1 MILPCKVILLIVR
14 KLVSFSLLIL
24 LTFQII
30 GFVGYFE
37 FAHYQLKK
45 EIKSQLKKGVSK
57 DKLVIFDFNSNQL
70 KELIWLKKNEF
81 NLNDNLYDVVR
92 KSHKNGIT
100 HLECISDKQEKVLFA
115 KLDQNV
121 SSNLGDD
128 NQHKPISNWFKLL
141 QTPALPVSVFD
152 ATNLIYFKENA
163 IETFYYLE
171 HLSLKSIQK
180 VSPPPQIS

>member
-1 MILPCKVILLIVR
+1 MILQYKVILLIVR

-45 EIKSQLKKGVSK
+45 EIKSQLKQGASK

-70 KELIWLKKNEF
+70 KELVWLKKNEF
-81 NLNDNLYDVVR
+81 DLNGNLYDVVR
-92 KSHKNGIT
+92 KSNSNGIT

-128 NQHKPISNWFKLL
+128 NRHKPVSSLFKLL
-141 QTPALPVSVFD
+141 QTPALPINAFEV
-152 ATNLIYFKENA
+152 ANLIYFKENA
-163 IETFYYLE
+163 IETFCYLD
-171 HLSLKSIQK
+171 HLSIKFNQI
-180 VSPPPQIS
+180 VSPPPEIS

>member
-45 EIKSQLKKGVSK
+45 EIKSQLKHGVPK
-57 DKLVIFDFNSNQL
+57 DKCVIFDFDAKQIKKL
-70 KELIWLKKNEF
+70 VWLEKNEF
-81 NLNDNLYDVVR
+81 DLNGNLYDVVR
-92 KSHKNGIT
+92 KSNSNGIT

-115 KLDQNV
+115 KLNQNV
-121 SSNLGDD
+121 SSNLSDD
-128 NQHKPISNWFKLL
+128 NQHTPVSSLFKLL
-141 QTPALPVSVFD
+141 QTPALPIRVFD
-152 ATNLIYFKENA
+152 TTNLIYFQENP
-163 IETFYYLE
+163 IKTFYYLD
-171 HLSLKSIQK
+171 HLSMKFIQI
-180 VSPPPQIS
+180 VSPPPQLS

>member
-37 FAHYQLKK
+37 LAHYQLKK
-45 EIKSQLKKGVSK
+45 EIKSQLKQGVSK

-70 KELIWLKKNEF
+70 KELVWLEKNEF
-81 NLNDNLYDVVR
+81 DLNGNLYDVVR
-92 KSHKNGIT
+92 KSNSNGIT

-115 KLDQNV
+115 KLNQNV
-121 SSNLGDD
+121 SSNLCDD
-128 NQHKPISNWFKLL
+128 NQHKPVSSLFKLL
-141 QTPALPVSVFD
+141 QTPALLSNINVDINIISS
-152 ATNLIYFKENA
+152 KENNTW
-163 IETFYYLE
+163 TFIYLD
-171 HLSLKSIQK
+171 LSSIKSIQID
-180 VSPPPQIS
+180 SPPPQIS